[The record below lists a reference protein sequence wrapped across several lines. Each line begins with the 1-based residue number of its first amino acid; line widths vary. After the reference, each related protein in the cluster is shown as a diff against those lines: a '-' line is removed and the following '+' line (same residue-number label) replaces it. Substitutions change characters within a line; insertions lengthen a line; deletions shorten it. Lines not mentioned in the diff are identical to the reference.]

1 MPPSISGSIATRFTW
16 TYNRAASAML
26 TTTATTALCLL
37 LNATAPFPSF
47 KTFGIFNAFIVICD
61 YVLVITWYVVV
72 CSTFPTYLLIY
83 RCVAVMLTLLTN
95 LNYTRY
101 AATTVCLTQL
111 VGKICPPGSNF
122 EFSCCCPGAKVGQ
135 QKKERRATAFF
146 RDKLAPLTF
155 KPMWKTRPVW
165 PASAA
170 QAADWPRLAGAWRSL
185 RHDLTLREA
194 SGEVQLAEVLATLVS
209 TYCRFKLRWPLI
221 ALTTTLLIGGV
232 VATATLFTDGEPQN
246 WTDGHQ
252 MQRLLDIQS
261 NEFGDPDEPKL
272 TTTLIYG
279 LADHS
284 VAFPTSVDLFQQM
297 RDDYDDQFELK
308 FKSGVSYGPELQEKI
323 VADCEALRSN
333 SGLVPVRETG
343 GAESYCLLNDLKEH
357 AGTAFPYADETKLRA
372 ALDEFYSSEKYE
384 QLTST
389 YSGYRTSTN
398 FVIDSKG
405 TSMTLWQSFNTT
417 IPIDVEISTSAIQP
431 YYDKWRTAVDK
442 QCDAEVV
449 LTQRNTLFAAMA
461 GLQGSMW

>member
-1 MPPSISGSIATRFTW
+1 MSEAE
-16 TYNRAASAML
+16 
-26 TTTATTALCLL
+26 
-37 LNATAPFPSF
+37 
-47 KTFGIFNAFIVICD
+47 
-61 YVLVITWYVVV
+61 
-72 CSTFPTYLLIY
+72 
-83 RCVAVMLTLLTN
+83 
-95 LNYTRY
+95 
-101 AATTVCLTQL
+101 
-111 VGKICPPGSNF
+111 PG
-122 EFSCCCPGAKVGQ
+122 
-135 QKKERRATAFF
+135 
-146 RDKLAPLTF
+146 
-155 KPMWKTRPVW
+155 PVW

-389 YSGYRTSTN
+389 YSDYRTSTN

>member
-1 MPPSISGSIATRFTW
+1 MAAAVEHGGSE
-16 TYNRAASAML
+16 
-26 TTTATTALCLL
+26 
-37 LNATAPFPSF
+37 
-47 KTFGIFNAFIVICD
+47 G
-61 YVLVITWYVVV
+61 
-72 CSTFPTYLLIY
+72 
-83 RCVAVMLTLLTN
+83 
-95 LNYTRY
+95 
-101 AATTVCLTQL
+101 
-111 VGKICPPGSNF
+111 
-122 EFSCCCPGAKVGQ
+122 GQ
-135 QKKERRATAFF
+135 QALLRREGQAG
-146 RDKLAPLTF
+146 PG
-155 KPMWKTRPVW
+155 WGTRPIW

-343 GAESYCLLNDLKEH
+343 GAESYCLLNDLKEYV
-357 AGTAFPYADETKLRA
+357 GTAFPYADETKLRA

-389 YSGYRTSTN
+389 YYNYRTLTN
-398 FVIDSKG
+398 FVIDSKS

-417 IPIDVEISTSAIQP
+417 ISIDVEISTSAIQP
-431 YYDKWRTAVDK
+431 YYDRY
-442 QCDAEVV
+442 
-449 LTQRNTLFAAMA
+449 AARQELPV
-461 GLQGSMW
+461 GLSWSVCRV